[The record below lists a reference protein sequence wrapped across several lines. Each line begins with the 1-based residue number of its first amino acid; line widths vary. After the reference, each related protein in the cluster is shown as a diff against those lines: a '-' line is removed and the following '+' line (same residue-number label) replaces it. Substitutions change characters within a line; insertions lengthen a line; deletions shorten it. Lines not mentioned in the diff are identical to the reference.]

1 MTGYHHT
8 SLEMPSISPTPRS
21 RPRRPFFV
29 WLLIAL
35 FIIAALALLVGLLF
49 GVSLILDGLH
59 KT

>member
-1 MTGYHHT
+1 
-8 SLEMPSISPTPRS
+8 
-21 RPRRPFFV
+21 V